1 MIAEKDEKKRSMLWR
16 TAITVSS
23 VLIVC
28 IAAFFG
34 YRVFTGNP
42 LEGRW
47 SSQDTD
53 LMMTIKGNGS
63 VVLGWPE
70 EEKDPEEVEMQYR
83 IEKDTKTLTL
93 YTDASKREAQADEET
108 METEGDFSDV
118 GMLEGSYEYS
128 LENGELTLTEREYGE
143 QIVFL
148 KD

>member
-28 IAAFFG
+28 IAAFFV

-47 SSQDTD
+47 SSQDRD
-53 LMMTIKGNGS
+53 LMMTVKGNGS
-63 VVLGWPE
+63 VVLSWPE
-70 EEKDPEEVEMQYR
+70 EEDSAEVEMQYR

-93 YTDASKREAQADEET
+93 YTDASKSEAQVDEET
-108 METEGDFSDV
+108 METGEDFSDV